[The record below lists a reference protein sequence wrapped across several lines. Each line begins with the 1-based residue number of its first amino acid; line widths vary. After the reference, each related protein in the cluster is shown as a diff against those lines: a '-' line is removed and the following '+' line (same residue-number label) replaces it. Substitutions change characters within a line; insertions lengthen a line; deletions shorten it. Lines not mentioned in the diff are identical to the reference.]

1 MNSYHFT
8 ILLRDAVYQDDL
20 EDKLFAVGLDDALLY
35 SKNRA
40 VYLDFDRQADTEKKA
55 VTEAMEQIRLAGFSD
70 LVLQERVFCLASE
83 SSRDAVEF
91 L

>member
-8 ILLRDAVYQDDL
+8 ILLRDATYQDDL

-40 VYLDFDRQADTEKKA
+40 VYLDFVRQADTERKA
-55 VTEAMEQIRLAGFSD
+55 VEVAMEQIRRAGFSD
-70 LVLQERVFCLASE
+70 LVLQETVFCFASE
-83 SSRDAVEF
+83 RARTAVE
-91 L
+91 LL